1 MLVNNVCTVRF
12 LLCVMCLRYENK
24 GVQWLKSRPVGPVG
38 LAPDDVSQSV
48 ADRHGAGLP
57 VGCGIP
63 SAEAATSTDGM
74 SKAAKKNMK
83 RREKKKEKMTAN
95 ETHVD
100 RLAHDVDTVT
110 LSSTSVTKPTSTD
123 DEKQKEQIR
132 QVRALRKK
140 LKQIVE
146 LQARCDAGE
155 KLEPEQLEKI
165 GRRNAVEEEIE
176 YLELEITD
184 N

>member
-1 MLVNNVCTVRF
+1 VSVI
-12 LLCVMCLRYENK
+12 CLRYENK

-38 LAPDDVSQSV
+38 LGPSESSQSHP
-48 ADRHGAGLP
+48 DRHSSALP

-63 SAEAATSTDGM
+63 SAETSAASDGM
-74 SKAAKKNMK
+74 SKAAKKNIK
-83 RREKKKEKMTAN
+83 RREKKKEKMVAN
-95 ETHVD
+95 DTSID
-100 RLAHDVDTVT
+100 RVGDNVDTMT
-110 LSSTSVTKPTSTD
+110 LSTLVSKLTPAD
-123 DEKQKEQIR
+123 DEKQKENIRQIR
-132 QVRALRKK
+132 SLRKK

-146 LQARCDAGE
+146 LQARRDAGE

-165 GRRNAVEEEIE
+165 GRRKAIEDEIE

>member
-1 MLVNNVCTVRF
+1 MFDVCI
-12 LLCVMCLRYENK
+12 RYENK

-38 LAPDDVSQSV
+38 LAPDDSSQSHPDQHNSV
-48 ADRHGAGLP
+48 LPAGCTL
-57 VGCGIP
+57 P
-63 SAEAATSTDGM
+63 SAEAAGANYGM
-74 SKAAKKNMK
+74 SKAAKKNIK
-83 RREKKKEKMTAN
+83 RREMKKEKVTAN

-100 RLAHDVDTVT
+100 CIADDVDKMT
-110 LSSTSVTKPTSTD
+110 LSTPASKLTSTD

-132 QVRALRKK
+132 QLRALRKK
-140 LKQIVE
+140 LKQIME

-165 GRRNAVEEEIE
+165 GRRQAVEEEIE
-176 YLELEITD
+176 DLEIEIND

>member
-1 MLVNNVCTVRF
+1 MCLPLVF
-12 LLCVMCLRYENK
+12 LISVLCLRYENK
-24 GVQWLKSRPVGPVG
+24 GVQWLKSQPVGPVG

-74 SKAAKKNMK
+74 SKAAKKNAK
-83 RREKKKEKMTAN
+83 RREKKKEKISSD

-100 RLAHDVDTVT
+100 HLADDINTVT
-110 LSSTSVTKPTSTD
+110 LSSTSVPKPTPTD

-132 QVRALRKK
+132 QLRALRKK

-146 LQARCDAGE
+146 LQARFDAGE

-165 GRRNAVEEEIE
+165 GRRKAVEDEIE
-176 YLELEITD
+176 YLEIEITD